1 MNDGSNDWIVED
13 KSLGTKVTEN
23 ENRSPS
29 QTKNKNQIKL
39 VKHYCGGIEHS
50 SWLEWRWWVSSIGLQ
65 PCQTFLDFNPSN
77 TAQQGVWGSWAL
89 RRCACKYDVRS
100 IWGECRWLPWGWPG
114 AGRGWAVRS
123 GQRAQTCNGN
133 RELWMEARFI
143 GSQ

>member
-50 SWLEWRWWVSSIGLQ
+50 S
-65 PCQTFLDFNPSN
+65 
-77 TAQQGVWGSWAL
+77 
-89 RRCACKYDVRS
+89 
-100 IWGECRWLPWGWPG
+100 
-114 AGRGWAVRS
+114 
-123 GQRAQTCNGN
+123 
-133 RELWMEARFI
+133 
-143 GSQ
+143 